1 MKFVYDDYS
10 DKDEIGHDF
19 TRKALVNLIKQ
30 TPKDRRGSFT
40 VGVYG
45 EWGTGKTSM
54 LRMME
59 KDFAADPSVET
70 IWFNPWQF
78 ANDDNIIGAFFHVLA
93 QQLVVIAAAAQ
104 SENATK
110 SALAAFSEKAQ
121 RAASSISFK
130 PGIDVAVPFIGKLKV
145 GAETKSKSGDA
156 LSPEEIVARYAN
168 EATSTYYDLVRYLRD
183 ATENQ
188 PFRLVVFIDDLDRCD
203 PAQAIDLL
211 DGLKVLLDIPNFTF
225 VLGVA
230 NNRME
235 SAARSRFSLAE
246 SDDEEIASYLDKIIQ
261 FSFLLPRPDPKKV
274 VTNIIMPAL
283 KLESE
288 KAEYAHLI
296 LDVLGSNPRSVKRFL
311 NSVAFANELSA
322 LRFSDKEPDFEK
334 VLKSALIAFDAP
346 DLHRALS
353 KHPKALIDLE
363 NAIRCLDYETV
374 TDIRESVST
383 GNPSIDRHIGNAT
396 AVKLV
401 KILEGG
407 KKASFG
413 SVEDVADYLELST
426 ESLKAPSSKA
436 EIEDSKSRN
445 ESGAS
450 SARVD
455 LAKIPVRSVIELAG
469 VNQASEPASFF
480 MSRNLVTQELYET
493 VMGKNP
499 SAFQDRLYPVE
510 RVSWLEAVQFCNQ
523 LSEQV
528 GRQSCYVIREE
539 DVLIDK
545 DADGY
550 RLPTEVEWEQ
560 ALAGYNNLEERVAA
574 EAGELAWF
582 MSNSSAQTQA
592 IGQKASTDDGVY
604 DLLGNVWEWIWNW
617 SPSAEETSAG
627 FDAFGPENGHDKIC
641 KGGSWANFKNVLG
654 TNKRAKHDPD
664 TRENNIGF
672 RVVTNTSN

>member
-1 MKFVYDDYS
+1 MKFVYDDYA

-30 TPKDRRGSFT
+30 TPKNRRGSFT

-59 KDFAADPSVET
+59 SDFSSDTDVET

-104 SENATK
+104 LENDRK
-110 SALAAFSEKAQ
+110 SALAAFSEKAR

-130 PGIDVAVPFIGKLKV
+130 PGLDVAVPFLGKLKV
-145 GAETKSKSGDA
+145 GAEEKAKSGDA
-156 LSPEEIVARYAN
+156 LSPEEIVTRYAN
-168 EATSTYYDLVRYLRD
+168 EATSTYYDLVRYLRE
-183 ATENQ
+183 ATEGQ

-203 PAQAIDLL
+203 PSQAIDLL

-235 SAARSRFSLAE
+235 SAARSRFSFAE
-246 SDDEEIASYLDKIIQ
+246 GDDEEIASYLDKIIQ
-261 FSFLLPRPDPKKV
+261 FSFLLPRPDPEKV
-274 VTNIIMPAL
+274 VSNIIMPAL
-283 KLESE
+283 KLDGE

-311 NSVAFANELSA
+311 NSVAFANELSV
-322 LRFSDKEPDFEK
+322 LRFSDREPDFEK
-334 VLKSALIAFDAP
+334 VLKSALVAFDAP

-353 KHPKALIDLE
+353 KHPEALLDLE
-363 NAIRCLDYETV
+363 SSIRSLDYDNV
-374 TDIRESVST
+374 TDIRETVST

-401 KILEGG
+401 KILSGG
-407 KKASFG
+407 ESTSFQ
-413 SVEDVADYLELST
+413 SVADVADYLALST
-426 ESLKAPSSKA
+426 ESVKAPSSKVHF
-436 EIEDSKSRN
+436 
-445 ESGAS
+445 ESSTLMSAS
-450 SARVD
+450 ASTPFKID
-455 LAKIPVRSVIELAG
+455 LAKIPVRPVIDLAG
-469 VNQASEPASFF
+469 INRDAEPYSFF
-480 MSRNLVTQELYET
+480 MSRNLVTQELYEA
-493 VMGKNP
+493 VMSKNP
-499 SAFQDRLYPVE
+499 SAFRDKLHPVE
-510 RVSWLEAVQFCNQ
+510 QVSWRQAVEFCNK
-523 LSEQV
+523 LSEQTA
-528 GRQSCYVIREE
+528 RKPCYDLSEE
-539 DVLIDK
+539 SVLLDR

-560 ALAGYNNLEERVAA
+560 ALAGYSNLDSRVAE
-574 EAGELAWF
+574 EATELAWF
-582 MSNSSAQTQA
+582 MSNSSAQSQA
-592 IGQKASTDDGVY
+592 VGLKDSTDDGVY
-604 DLLGNVWEWIWNW
+604 DLLGNVWEWVWNW
-617 SPSAEETSAG
+617 SASPEDVGIG

-654 TNKRAKHDPD
+654 AGIRAKHDPE

-672 RVVTNTSN
+672 RVVTNTSS